1 MSKKQLRAAQG
12 VEAACILFALNTDA
26 EGMVRLA
33 HSALLPPA
41 YLEGAGAIRFCAEW
55 RAFTHAVIT
64 AGLMQHAPNSVLMAY
79 LRQTGNLLRQA
90 STPSGEECCQTS
102 AAPQAAEDQESTAPD
117 SLEAFVDGPF
127 AGYMPLL
134 AQGQQ
139 ARCPELFC
147 QRLASETARAKGE
160 ASPPDDQSKA
170 RLAAAMAMLVSA
182 VWDKLE
188 NYEILAD

>member
-1 MSKKQLRAAQG
+1 MSKKQLSAAQG
-12 VEAACILFALNTDA
+12 VEAACILFALNTDT

-41 YLEGAGAIRFCAEW
+41 YLEGQGAICFCAEW

-79 LRQTGNLLRQA
+79 LRQTGNLLNQA
-90 STPSGEECCQTS
+90 SVPLREEDNHTGDTAQVGES
-102 AAPQAAEDQESTAPD
+102 PQATATQG
-117 SLEAFVDGPF
+117 LEAFVDGPF

-139 ARCPELFC
+139 ARCPDLFC

-160 ASPPDDQSKA
+160 ASPPDDQSRA
-170 RLAAAMAMLVSA
+170 RLAATMAMLVSA

-188 NYEILAD
+188 NYEFLAD

>member
-1 MSKKQLRAAQG
+1 MSKKQLSAAQG
-12 VEAACILFALNTDA
+12 VEVACILFTLNTDP

-41 YLEGAGAIRFCAEW
+41 YLEGPGAIRFCAEW

-79 LRQTGNLLRQA
+79 LRQTGNLLSRTSA
-90 STPSGEECCQTS
+90 PLNEECG
-102 AAPQAAEDQESTAPD
+102 QAAEHQETIAPEE
-117 SLEAFVDGPF
+117 LESFVDGPF

-134 AQGQQ
+134 ARGQQ
-139 ARCPELFC
+139 ARCPDLFC

-170 RLAAAMAMLVSA
+170 RLAATMAMLVSA

-188 NYEILAD
+188 NYEFLAD

>member
-1 MSKKQLRAAQG
+1 MSKKQLSAAQG
-12 VEAACILFALNTDA
+12 VEAACILFALNTDV

-90 STPSGEECCQTS
+90 SVPSGEEGGQP
-102 AAPQAAEDQESTAPD
+102 AAPQAAGNKESAAPED
-117 SLEAFVDGPF
+117 LEAFVDGPF

-188 NYEILAD
+188 HYEILAD

>member
-1 MSKKQLRAAQG
+1 MSKKQLSAAQG
-12 VEAACILFALNTDA
+12 VEAACILFAINTDA

-33 HSALLPPA
+33 HTALLPPA
-41 YLEGAGAIRFCAEW
+41 YLEGPGAICFCAEW

-79 LRQTGNLLRQA
+79 LRQTGNLLNQA
-90 STPSGEECCQTS
+90 SAPLREESGPLADT
-102 AAPQAAEDQESTAPD
+102 AQAAEKQQPTAPEG
-117 SLEAFVDGPF
+117 LEAFVDGPF

-139 ARCPELFC
+139 ARCPDLFC
-147 QRLASETARAKGE
+147 QRLASETARVKGE

-170 RLAAAMAMLVSA
+170 RLAATMAMLVSA

-188 NYEILAD
+188 NYEFLAD

>member
-1 MSKKQLRAAQG
+1 MSKKQLSAAQG

-90 STPSGEECCQTS
+90 SVPSGEEGGQP
-102 AAPQAAEDQESTAPD
+102 AAPQAAENQESADPED
-117 SLEAFVDGPF
+117 LEAFVDGPF

-188 NYEILAD
+188 HYEILAD